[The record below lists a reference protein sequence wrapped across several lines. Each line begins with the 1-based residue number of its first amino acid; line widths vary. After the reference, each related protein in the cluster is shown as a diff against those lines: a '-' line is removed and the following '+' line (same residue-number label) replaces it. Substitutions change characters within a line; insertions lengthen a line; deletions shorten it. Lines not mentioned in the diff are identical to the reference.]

1 MGCRLCRATV
11 GFLGYNSSGAQSQKM
26 AAQEAL
32 MEALLPP
39 KNLNLQHI
47 IMLTNAVSQG

>member
-32 MEALLPP
+32 MEALLPS